1 MARPIPKFADA
12 NPTHPMAAAI
22 DYLDAIEGETALLK
36 STLENSHLVTPA
48 IRKQIEA
55 SVDYI
60 DRYLRAI
67 KAGYLYQPNTTRKT

>member
-12 NPTHPMAAAI
+12 NPVHPMAAAV
-22 DYLDAIEGETALLK
+22 DYLDAIEREAALLK
-36 STLENSHLVTPA
+36 STLENSHFVTSA
-48 IRKQIEA
+48 IRGQIET
-55 SVDYI
+55 STDHI